1 MRNRTAIRLLAIGA
15 AAVLGGC
22 VTGQNDVVVRSAD
35 QVTPYSPSF
44 VNYAAKSGEFA
55 AVLRGDPFATPV
67 PPEAIASAL
76 RLPPYAIPA
85 KVTTRP
91 GPNAASNLRM
101 VLVFNPAAPGP
112 GTDEF
117 CRDLDNIRSGR
128 PGPTTRVAAAFCA
141 DRRAVSWLAA
151 EGPAGDNPQDPR
163 FQMLM
168 TAVILNLLPNI
179 DVAGRSGDGRC
190 FGAC

>member
-1 MRNRTAIRLLAIGA
+1 MRNNTMIGLLAIGA
-15 AAVLGGC
+15 AVALSGC
-22 VTGQNDVVVRSAD
+22 VMSQDDIVVRSAD

-55 AVLRGDPFATPV
+55 AELRGSAFASSV
-67 PPEAIASAL
+67 APETVANAL
-76 RLPPYAIPA
+76 KLPPYVIPA

-117 CRDLDNIRSGR
+117 CRNLDNIRLGR
-128 PGPTTRVAAAFCA
+128 PGATTRVAAAFCA
-141 DRRAVSWLAA
+141 DQRAVSWLAA
-151 EGPAGDNPQDPR
+151 EGPAGNNPSDPHFR
-163 FQMLM
+163 KLM
-168 TAVILNLLPNI
+168 TAVVLNLLPNV

>member
-1 MRNRTAIRLLAIGA
+1 MRKNTVLGLLAIGA
-15 AAVLGGC
+15 AAALNGC
-22 VTGQNDVVVRSAD
+22 VTGQDGIVLHSID

-55 AVLRGDPFATPV
+55 AELRGSPFAAPV
-67 PPEAIASAL
+67 PPEAIANAL
-76 RLPPYAIPA
+76 KLPPYAIPA

-117 CRDLDNIRSGR
+117 CRNLDNIRLGR
-128 PGPTTRVAAAFCA
+128 PGPMTRVAAAFCA
-141 DRRAVSWLAA
+141 DNRAVSWLAA
-151 EGPAGDNPQDPR
+151 EGPAGDNPRDLR
-163 FQMLM
+163 FQNLM
-168 TAVILNLLPNI
+168 NAVILNLLPNV